1 MNKQN
6 NFDLK
11 TREELIEEIEFLN
24 SEIDKKDLVIEML
37 KITNEIL
44 INEE

>member
-24 SEIDKKDLVIEML
+24 SEIDKKDLVIGML